1 MSIQDDKPWWIPELT
16 DAAWCAR
23 IREDYPEDAADSDD
37 DTIRDEYA
45 DGWKYADTWDH
56 LGDAREQ
63 FEQLADAYFAL
74 TAELAKEKHRAD
86 SWVKAAPEL
95 IAAKL
100 REQRK
105 RNTIM
110 NAQKYATPNPH
121 FALPP
126 YRAEEFVPGGW
137 AGVMNAH
144 GVNCLTFTN
153 KPGRV
158 CTDIK
163 TAQLLADRWNSA
175 HKIPLDTQ

>member
-86 SWVKAAPEL
+86 SWVKAAREL
-95 IAAKL
+95 AQSMGFDADENKGSLADWKFITTELAAAQAQLAEARRDAEQLRQTSFAVYDYLLNSPSEGFDLPDEVYVPWSLAISDAAKG
-100 REQRK
+100 E
-105 RNTIM
+105 
-110 NAQKYATPNPH
+110 A
-121 FALPP
+121 
-126 YRAEEFVPGGW
+126 
-137 AGVMNAH
+137 
-144 GVNCLTFTN
+144 
-153 KPGRV
+153 
-158 CTDIK
+158 
-163 TAQLLADRWNSA
+163 
-175 HKIPLDTQ
+175 

>member
-1 MSIQDDKPWWIPELT
+1 MIDLDELERLRRKRWKPCRFAIPPES
-16 DAAWCAR
+16 AR
-23 IREDYPEDAADSDD
+23 WVDY
-37 DTIRDEYA
+37 
-45 DGWKYADTWDH
+45 W
-56 LGDAREQ
+56 
-63 FEQLADAYFAL
+63 LAL
-74 TAELAKEKHRAD
+74 
-86 SWVKAAPEL
+86 SKAAPEL

-175 HKIPLDTQ
+175 HKMLDTQ